1 MICPTD
7 IHNFKAINQAW
18 DRDTYLG
25 MTNQNLKRFNLL
37 ILLTTRRNCKFL
49 ALVFLIFHLSPSFDY
64 WAKNSIGLFLKINI
78 YNYIFV
84 HIYVQ
89 TGFFSWR

>member
-1 MICPTD
+1 MGSGYLSGHDESKFEKIQ
-7 IHNFKAINQAW
+7 FIN
-18 DRDTYLG
+18 LS
-25 MTNQNLKRFNLL
+25 
-37 ILLTTRRNCKFL
+37 INCKFL

-89 TGFFSWR
+89 TVFFSWRHIENPTHYQN